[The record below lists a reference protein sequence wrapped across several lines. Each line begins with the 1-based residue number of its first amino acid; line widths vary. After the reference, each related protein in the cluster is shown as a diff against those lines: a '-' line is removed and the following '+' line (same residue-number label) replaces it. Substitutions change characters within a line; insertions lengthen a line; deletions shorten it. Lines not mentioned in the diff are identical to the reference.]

1 MKLYIPA
8 ITLALALAG
17 CSSPSLDHVTR
28 HTIPAGLPNAT
39 AMSYTPDNP
48 GKRAD
53 LVVVTPPLADSAAF
67 DRTLGSL
74 CRLGYHILWYRS
86 NPAPG
91 RLTELLAAAHL
102 QTPEG
107 VRRGLLLLG
116 EWPEARAAL
125 TDSTLAAV
133 VWLIPAPATDGLAT
147 APPDSA
153 VRRPP
158 LSLIVTSP
166 DPLAPSAALLGW
178 IRTPDN
184 LVWLATDHQPAGL
197 FSTHL
202 EPIVRRK
209 AQLFFDRY
217 LKGKR

>member
-17 CSSPSLDHVTR
+17 CSSPPPNHVTR
-28 HTIPAGLPNAT
+28 HPRTTALPHAT
-39 AMSYTPDNP
+39 ALSFTPDKS

-53 LVVVTPPLADSAAF
+53 LVVLTPVLTDTAAL
-67 DRTLGSL
+67 DLSLTNL
-74 CRLGYHILWYRS
+74 CRLGYHIHWYRCD
-86 NPAPG
+86 PAAGGLP
-91 RLTELLAAAHL
+91 ELLAVA
-102 QTPEG
+102 QQETPEG
-107 VRRGLLLLG
+107 VRRGLLLVG
-116 EWPEARAAL
+116 EWPDARLAL
-125 TDSTLAAV
+125 TDSTFAAAV
-133 VWLIPAPATDGLAT
+133 WLTPAPAAAGLAA

-153 VRRPP
+153 AVRPP
-158 LSLIVTSP
+158 LSLIVAGR
-166 DPLAPSAALLGW
+166 DPLDPATALLGW

-184 LVWLATDHQPAGL
+184 LVWLPIDRQPAGL

-202 EPIVRRK
+202 EPIIRRK